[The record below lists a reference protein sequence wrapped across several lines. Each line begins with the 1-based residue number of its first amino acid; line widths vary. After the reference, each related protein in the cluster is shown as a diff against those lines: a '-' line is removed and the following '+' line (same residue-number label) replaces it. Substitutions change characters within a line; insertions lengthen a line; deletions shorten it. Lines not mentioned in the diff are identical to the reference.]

1 MENSEEKNND
11 VEETTDQEIDDNST
25 NDGANYS
32 EVDKIESETEH
43 CSDANRRLFHAIET
57 VINYRGI

>member
-1 MENSEEKNND
+1 MENSEEKNNY

-25 NDGANYS
+25 SDGDNYS
-32 EVDKIESETEH
+32 KVEKIESETEH
-43 CSDANRRLFHAIET
+43 CNDANRRLFHAIGT